1 MLKGQKRL
9 RIVLLVSF
17 LSSFGLLLIGEKTQ
31 INGKDNICTLD
42 TGRKLN
48 VHKAFRRRLMYVK
61 FTSCVQ
67 GVKAPLF

>member
-17 LSSFGLLLIGEKTQ
+17 LSSFVLLLIGEKTQ

-61 FTSCVQ
+61 FTSVSR
-67 GVKAPLF
+67 G